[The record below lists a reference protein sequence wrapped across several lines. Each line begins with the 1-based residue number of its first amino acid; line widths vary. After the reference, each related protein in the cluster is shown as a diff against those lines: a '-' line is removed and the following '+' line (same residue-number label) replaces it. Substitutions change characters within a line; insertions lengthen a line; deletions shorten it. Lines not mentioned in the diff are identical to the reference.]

1 MFLFCL
7 LLIHVFS
14 LFISTSAVLFR
25 FIQYITLSLNLS
37 PPHLYLFL
45 QYYRSIFT
53 RSVCAPIIAHPL
65 FFTTLLSEH
74 LLIVSRFCLPAR
86 GSLPNGHPPLQL
98 VVLFYNPLFIFTG
111 PYHRSS
117 YTCSQPATGYMAH
130 LINCTSVQPCP
141 TTICS
146 SFSSV
151 CLPTSPLFQFAR
163 RSTAL
168 LVLNPTSHQH
178 KHTSI

>member
-1 MFLFCL
+1 MFLVCL
-7 LLIHVFS
+7 SPLAP
-14 LFISTSAVLFR
+14 FIFR

-37 PPHLYLFL
+37 HPHLYLFV

-53 RSVCAPIIAHPL
+53 RSVSVPIIAHPL
-65 FFTTLLSEH
+65 IFTTLLSAH
-74 LLIVSRFCLPAR
+74 LLIVSRFGLPER
-86 GSLPNGHPPLQL
+86 GSLPNGDPPLHL
-98 VVLFYNPLFIFTG
+98 VDFFTTLCLSRTG

-117 YTCSQPATGYMAH
+117 YTCSQPATGYTAR
-130 LINCTSVQPCP
+130 LIRCTSIQPCP
-141 TTICS
+141 TTTCS
-146 SFSSV
+146 SLSSV

-163 RSTAL
+163 RPTSL